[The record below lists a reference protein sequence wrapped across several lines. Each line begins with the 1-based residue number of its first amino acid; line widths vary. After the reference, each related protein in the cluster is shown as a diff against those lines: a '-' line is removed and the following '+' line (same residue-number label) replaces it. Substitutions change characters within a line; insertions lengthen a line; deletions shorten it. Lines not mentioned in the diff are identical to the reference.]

1 MSTCTTEIKSKAT
14 NPSVGCRS
22 MLQGRR
28 LVIVDTPGFN
38 NHVKALTDKAIL
50 LQIADWLER
59 RNRLTLGGI
68 IYLQDINSDR
78 ISLAELAQTALRASF
93 SSDTTFGKL
102 VFATTKWDRLSPGLG
117 EDPESKFNDF
127 LKGLTNQDKLKLHR
141 LRDDGSN
148 AWEIVEALL
157 DHDVDSLKADIESE
171 VNMLKRN
178 FQTSKQSAVLDLPLK
193 LFQQLQAK
201 WRAQYVKSIGGLSAK
216 VDTTKRI

>member
-1 MSTCTTEIKSKAT
+1 MSTCTTKIKSKAK

-38 NHVKALTDKAIL
+38 DVKALTDTAIL

-59 RNRLTLGGI
+59 RLSNRLTLGGI

-102 VFATTKWDRLSPGLG
+102 VFATTKWD
-117 EDPESKFNDF
+117 
-127 LKGLTNQDKLKLHR
+127 
-141 LRDDGSN
+141 
-148 AWEIVEALL
+148 
-157 DHDVDSLKADIESE
+157 
-171 VNMLKRN
+171 
-178 FQTSKQSAVLDLPLK
+178 
-193 LFQQLQAK
+193 
-201 WRAQYVKSIGGLSAK
+201 
-216 VDTTKRI
+216 